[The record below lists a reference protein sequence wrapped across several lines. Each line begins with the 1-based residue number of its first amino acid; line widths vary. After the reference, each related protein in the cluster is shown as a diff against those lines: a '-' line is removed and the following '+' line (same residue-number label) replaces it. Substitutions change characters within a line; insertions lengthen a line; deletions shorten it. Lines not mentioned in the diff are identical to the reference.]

1 VLIGASIA
9 AADIEFYEPLFTGNG
24 IMRIFPVE
32 ATVGETRMK
41 VLPPWSDAR
50 LAYCHRKSTIPFLS
64 CKVDGDQD
72 GLDHVK
78 RQLADL
84 PAWIRDDP
92 AMLVFVTD
100 RHEPEGD
107 LPDGAA
113 AYKKNFNKFLAMVD
127 SLDPRIRAKI
137 KCGPVL
143 TKIWTENKGSDKGQ
157 YDYRKYDPGT
167 GDFFGVDSYVQTGT
181 KDRVVSPSTL
191 PAPGAF
197 LKYIREYKFGPA
209 DTRPRIFPELGLIGM
224 PADTDGSARAAWIR
238 GVHDEVS
245 GWCAG
250 ASGWAQPWSFQG
262 WIWWNQEGKKTGAVP
277 QVGQRRDFA
286 LDERTVDEQTVVKL
300 DPPKPL
306 DTFNA
311 IWSAAHST
319 STPPLVAATP
329 GGSTPVSYRIGATMK
344 KADLEEYGPRTIPR
358 NGLMRI
364 FPNSNGLPPDWDD
377 ERFSYCR
384 ENGVLPFASSNIDGD
399 PGKFPAMRQWI
410 TEMPGWVTLLLLT
423 DRHEPE
429 NNHRGDPTPF
439 IRNYTDWWNACI
451 VGLPPAIRAR
461 VMAGPIVT
469 RQWIEGGPD
478 KGDGDYGQFDPGPAV
493 SDLYAIDMYM
503 NSWDRSGS
511 HVADAYP
518 DEAAFLAGL
527 KGYRHGDS
535 DSRPRIIAELG
546 AIGIPSDPTGRA
558 RAGWING
565 ICAELDTWSHPAQG
579 WPFWG
584 FAWWN
589 NQGTGGGDL
598 TPIGAARYFYLDKY
612 QDSRG
617 NLRGYADPLPLK
629 ALNEQAARHALSAGP
644 GDRRLA
650 AAGVAGPS

>member
-1 VLIGASIA
+1 MLIGASIA
-9 AADIEFYEPLFTGNG
+9 AGDIEFYEPLFTGND

-32 ATVGETRMK
+32 ATVGGTRMK

-64 CKVDGDQD
+64 CKIDGDQD
-72 GLDHVK
+72 GLDYVK

-245 GWCAG
+245 GWRAG

-319 STPPLVAATP
+319 STPSL
-329 GGSTPVSYRIGATMK
+329 
-344 KADLEEYGPRTIPR
+344 
-358 NGLMRI
+358 
-364 FPNSNGLPPDWDD
+364 
-377 ERFSYCR
+377 
-384 ENGVLPFASSNIDGD
+384 
-399 PGKFPAMRQWI
+399 
-410 TEMPGWVTLLLLT
+410 
-423 DRHEPE
+423 
-429 NNHRGDPTPF
+429 
-439 IRNYTDWWNACI
+439 
-451 VGLPPAIRAR
+451 
-461 VMAGPIVT
+461 
-469 RQWIEGGPD
+469 
-478 KGDGDYGQFDPGPAV
+478 DPGPAV
-493 SDLYAIDMYM
+493 SDLYAIDM
-503 NSWDRSGS
+503 
-511 HVADAYP
+511 
-518 DEAAFLAGL
+518 
-527 KGYRHGDS
+527 
-535 DSRPRIIAELG
+535 
-546 AIGIPSDPTGRA
+546 
-558 RAGWING
+558 
-565 ICAELDTWSHPAQG
+565 
-579 WPFWG
+579 
-584 FAWWN
+584 
-589 NQGTGGGDL
+589 
-598 TPIGAARYFYLDKY
+598 
-612 QDSRG
+612 
-617 NLRGYADPLPLK
+617 
-629 ALNEQAARHALSAGP
+629 
-644 GDRRLA
+644 
-650 AAGVAGPS
+650 